1 MRKNEGTRA
10 MHGTNGSGWGAVFR
24 MGQLSAVFLALLTAP
39 AVAQEAQPADA
50 AASVRYVRVKEEGG
64 KLLNFPDVQ
73 SSVWRV
79 VSDGDVLRVVGE
91 QKLNLPSGEEMTFLE
106 AEAPGGL
113 PVWVFGQY
121 LSATERDG
129 ILRTTTNVRMRPKPT
144 SDTSSMAHPM
154 TLPRGERV
162 RFVER
167 NDPARPM
174 AEDWVKVWS
183 PESARAWIL
192 ASRTEA
198 IDHNAG
204 SAAWTQASKL
214 LRGPMESPAKARE
227 AAASQTSESVAAPDA
242 SGRGDVPLATVQ
254 NSLDKADELYAAA
267 QTTEGADYRDAVAAY
282 QKALDEAGPDTP
294 LGRVAASRLQIA
306 QAAADL
312 AALRL
317 EIAEVDAAR
326 ERRQK
331 DLEREER
338 LAEARDDPL
347 WGRFLARGWVMERE
361 VEGEARYFIDWRG
374 SEVCEVICSNGRYD
388 LSLFR
393 GFEIGVMGTTSRG
406 PIAETA
412 DTPRQPSLLDLYR
425 IEVIS
430 GSGARAVRR

>member
-1 MRKNEGTRA
+1 

-24 MGQLSAVFLALLTAP
+24 MGQLLAVFSGALTAS
-39 AVAQEAQPADA
+39 A
-50 AASVRYVRVKEEGG
+50 AAQVEPTLDEGGSTPVRYVRVSDEGG

-79 VSDGDVLRVVGE
+79 LSEGDVLRVVGE
-91 QKLNLPSGEEMTFLE
+91 QKLNLPSGEELSFLE
-106 AEAPGGL
+106 TEAPGGL

-167 NDPARPM
+167 NDPSRPM

-183 PESARAWIL
+183 PENARAWIL
-192 ASRTEA
+192 ASKTEA
-198 IDHNAG
+198 LDHAGG
-204 SAAWTQASKL
+204 SAAWKQASAL
-214 LRGPMESPAKARE
+214 LRGPLTQPAKVQE
-227 AAASQTSESVAAPDA
+227 AAASKPSANQSDPDA
-242 SGRGDVPLATVQ
+242 SGSSVVPLATVQ
-254 NSLDKADELYAAA
+254 SSLDKADQLYADA
-267 QTTEGADYRDAVAAY
+267 QATEGADYRDAVAAY
-282 QKALDEAGPDTP
+282 QAALDEAGADTP

-347 WGRFLARGWVMERE
+347 WGRFLARGWVMARE
-361 VEGEARYFIDWRG
+361 VEGETRYFIDWRG
-374 SEVCEVICSNGRYD
+374 REVCEVICSNGRYD
-388 LSLFR
+388 MDLFR
-393 GFEIGVMGTTSRG
+393 GFEIGLMGTTSRG
-406 PIAETA
+406 PIAATA
-412 DTPRQPSLLDLYR
+412 DTPHQPSLLDLYR

-430 GSGARAVRR
+430 GSGARSARR